1 MKEFVITEAKVE
13 TAVIVGLI
21 TPQQNEKKTKEYLDE
36 LEFLAETA
44 GAKVIRRYTQKVNGP
59 SSVTY
64 LGTGKLE
71 EIAAFIKEKQDEV
84 DAYWEEQIALGNPY
98 QQTIVAGKKSR
109 HGDKY
114 AQDALEIAKSNAP
127 QPVGM
132 VIFDDELSAKQLRNI
147 EKVLQVKILDRTSL
161 ILDIFAMRAQ
171 TSAAKTQVEL
181 AQYKYMLP
189 RLTRLWTHLER
200 QRGGSVGLRGPGE
213 TQLEMDQRI
222 IRNRMSLL
230 KARLA
235 EIDQQKTTQRKS
247 RGRLIRVAL
256 VGYTNVGKSTLMNLL
271 SKSEIFAEN
280 KLFATLDTTVR
291 KVIIDNLPFLLS
303 DTVGFIRKLP
313 TDLVESFK
321 STLDEV
327 READLLLHVVD
338 ISHPEFEDQ
347 IQVVE
352 KTLSDLGCADKPQIL
367 VFNKIDAYKWVEKE
381 EDDLTPRTKEN
392 ISLDELMNTW
402 MAKMKTASPALSVKV
417 KGGNQQ
423 TPSETETFSVND
435 DLKIEPTEV
444 EKGAI
449 LDTFFISAK
458 TKENMEE
465 FRQVMYK
472 KIREMHVQKYPYN
485 DFLYSNYNEN
495 GEML

>member
-1 MKEFVITEAKVE
+1 MKEFVISEVKVE

-21 TPQQNEKKTKEYLDE
+21 TPQQSERKTNEYLDE

-44 GAKVIRRYTQKVNGP
+44 GAKVVKRYTQRVAGP

-64 LGTGKLE
+64 IGSGKLE
-71 EIAAFIKEKQDEV
+71 EISQYIKAQEDAADEARDRYYELGITDPKEMDIPE
-84 DAYWEEQIALGNPY
+84 
-98 QQTIVAGKKSR
+98 T
-109 HGDKY
+109 
-114 AQDALEIAKSNAP
+114 
-127 QPVGM
+127 VGM
-132 VIFDDELSAKQLRNI
+132 VIFDDELSAKQIRNI

-171 TSAAKTQVEL
+171 TAAAKTQVEL

-222 IRNRMSLL
+222 IRGRMALL
-230 KARLA
+230 KERLK
-235 EIDQQKTTQRKS
+235 EIDTQKTTQRKN

-271 SKSEIFAEN
+271 AKSEVFAEN

-291 KVIIDNLPFLLS
+291 KVIIENLPFLLS

-313 TDLVESFK
+313 TDLVDSFK

-338 ISHPEFEDQ
+338 ISHPDFEEQ

-352 KTLSDLGCADKPQIL
+352 KTLADLGAGDKPGMVI
-367 VFNKIDAYKWVEKE
+367 FNKIDAYTWVEKE
-381 EDDLTPRTKEN
+381 ADDLTPRTKEN
-392 ISLDELMNTW
+392 ITLDELMRTW
-402 MAKMKTASPALSVKV
+402 MAKL
-417 KGGNQQ
+417 G
-423 TPSETETFSVND
+423 D
-435 DLKIEPTEV
+435 DC
-444 EKGAI
+444 
-449 LDTFFISAK
+449 FFISAAK
-458 TKENMEE
+458 LTNIPELKE
-465 FRQVMYK
+465 RLYK
-472 KIREMHVQKYPYN
+472 KVKELHVQKYPYN
-485 DFLYSNYNEN
+485 DFLFQNYDADGNAY
-495 GEML
+495 